1 MRVMSKPGIETLR
14 SFLSTHPEIARFELY
29 VVDTNGIW
37 RGKWL
42 DRGSIGKLYEG
53 QVKLPRTTLALD
65 VWGNDIAAI
74 VFADGDSD
82 GVLEPVADG
91 LKPVPWARVATAQVQ
106 ARMLDLDGSPYPGDP
121 RNVLERTVAALRARA
136 LEPVAALELEFHLA
150 PLTSDGFAQSV
161 PAPTTIHGRPT
172 AGAHTYGIEALA
184 AFDSV
189 LSDIESVCRA
199 QSIPTHACIKEA
211 SEAQFE
217 INLDH
222 RADALLA
229 ADDAVRLK
237 RVVKEVAR
245 RHGYAATFMAKP
257 FANQAGNGMHAHV
270 SLEDASGANAFDDG
284 SEHGAPLLGQAVA
297 GLTATMADAM
307 AVFAPGLNSF
317 RRFQPG
323 RHAPMAATW
332 GYENRTTSVRIPMGD
347 RRAIR
352 VEHRVAGADANPY
365 LVLAAVLAGIDH
377 GIAGE
382 LKPPPPIVGNA
393 YDTDA
398 PSLPRTWSQ
407 AIDRFE
413 RAAVFARYFDAEF
426 VRLYCATKRQELETF
441 AAHVTPFE
449 FDTYVSLA

>member
-1 MRVMSKPGIETLR
+1 MAAMPRPTTDTLD
-14 SFLSTHPEIARFELY
+14 SFLRTHADVARFELY

-42 DRGSIGKLYEG
+42 DRGSIAKLYEG
-53 QVKLPRTTLALD
+53 KVKLPRTTLALD
-65 VWGNDIAAI
+65 VWGNDIATI

-82 GVLEPVADG
+82 GLLEPVADG
-91 LKPVPWARVATAQVQ
+91 LTLVPWARTPTAQVQ
-106 ARMLDLDGSPYPGDP
+106 ARMLELDGSPYAGDP
-121 RNVLERTVAALRARA
+121 RNVLERTVAALHARS
-136 LEPVAALELEFHLA
+136 LEPVAAVELEFHLVRLGA
-150 PLTSDGFAQSV
+150 DGFVSNL
-161 PAPTTIHGRPT
+161 PATTTIHGRPT

-184 AFDSV
+184 GFEAV
-189 LSDIESVCRA
+189 LADIETVCAA
-199 QSIPTHACIKEA
+199 QAIPTHACIKEA

-222 RADALLA
+222 RADAVRA

-257 FANQAGNGMHAHV
+257 FADQAGNGMHVHV
-270 SLEDASGANAFDDG
+270 SLRDASGANVFDDG
-284 SEHGAPLLGQAVA
+284 SSHGAPLLKHAVG
-297 GLTATMADAM
+297 GLTATMAEAM
-307 AVFAPGLNSF
+307 ALFAPGPNSF

-332 GYENRTTSVRIPMGD
+332 GFENRTTSVRIPMGD
-347 RRAIR
+347 PHAIR

-377 GIAGE
+377 GIAGGLE
-382 LKPPPPIVGNA
+382 PSPPVVGNA
-393 YDTDA
+393 YATA
-398 PSLPRTWSQ
+398 AQPLPRSWPL

-413 RAAVFARYFDAEF
+413 RAAVFARYFDPEF